1 MLVGA
6 DLVDPSILQ
15 ARVAAPQQQ
24 HHQLHQQLQSGVQ
37 GQTQQGGYNPN
48 VFYGRGGNW

>member
-1 MLVGA
+1 VLVGA

-24 HHQLHQQLQSGVQ
+24 HQLHQQLQSGVQ

-48 VFYGRGGNW
+48 VFYGRGGHW